1 MPPSPPPTVAVVDYG
16 AGNLRSVA
24 KALVRSGLQ
33 PAVTGDP
40 ADVAR
45 ADAVVLP
52 GVGAFA
58 DAARILAETGLGDAV
73 RESIAAG
80 RPYLGLC
87 LGLQLLFEE
96 SDEHGVSPGFGLLP
110 GRVERFPER
119 APSDAGRSGGAPLR
133 VPHIGWNEVRFSGDH
148 PMLEFLPER
157 DYFYF
162 VHSYR
167 AVPAEPKQVVG
178 RSDYGGDFAAA
189 VASGNVFAVQFH
201 PEKSQ
206 RAGHLLLDAF
216 RDWLRALR

>member
-119 APSDAGRSGGAPLR
+119 A
-133 VPHIGWNEVRFSGDH
+133 HNGWNEVRFSGDH